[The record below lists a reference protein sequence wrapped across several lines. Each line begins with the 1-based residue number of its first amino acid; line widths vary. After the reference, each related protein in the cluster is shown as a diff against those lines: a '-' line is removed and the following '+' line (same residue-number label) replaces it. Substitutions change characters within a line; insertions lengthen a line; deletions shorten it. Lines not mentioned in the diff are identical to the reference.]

1 MHALP
6 GTEEIF
12 SAEDRNVAIKKEK
25 ETMNEK
31 CRKLRSKLNTME
43 KKLEKSN
50 LNVKNLRSDCKK
62 LLKEKKSAFQNQMGH
77 LSEMVNGGSFII
89 FK

>member
-25 ETMNEK
+25 RNNEREMSKIAKQAEHNGKET
-31 CRKLRSKLNTME
+31 
-43 KKLEKSN
+43 
-50 LNVKNLRSDCKK
+50 
-62 LLKEKKSAFQNQMGH
+62 
-77 LSEMVNGGSFII
+77 
-89 FK
+89 